1 MGNKK
6 CVTMKQEELKQIFV
20 SKSSHEWMC
29 AKIFEPEEVDGVE
42 YTSMILRQ
50 YVMRIFFFFT
60 NIL

>member
-1 MGNKK
+1 
-6 CVTMKQEELKQIFV
+6 MKQEELKQIFV
-20 SKSSHEWMC
+20 SKSSNEWMC
-29 AKIFEPEEVDGVE
+29 KNLEPEEVDGVE

>member
-1 MGNKK
+1 
-6 CVTMKQEELKQIFV
+6 MKQEELKQIFV
-20 SKSSHEWMC
+20 SKSSNEWMC